1 MSNLREMEMAFPAS
15 LIKEMR
21 KSIWHC
27 EVCHDYSEYLEGH
40 SSSGLHITAQ
50 KDEEGFLSYRVYDA
64 CNGHS
69 SLTRRNHISQEMAE
83 HFIFMDDRLSDCILC
98 CPVCHDELKRIAL
111 EQARLEDP
119 NFKGR
124 VPPPE
129 IMYRVTRD
137 MVARGKR
144 LVYEVNE

>member
-1 MSNLREMEMAFPAS
+1 MAFPAS
-15 LIKEMR
+15 LLKEMR
-21 KSIWHC
+21 RNIWYC

-50 KDEEGFLSYRVYDA
+50 IDEDDTVRYRVYDA
-64 CNGHS
+64 CNGHK
-69 SLTRRNHISQEMAE
+69 SLTERTNISKEMAE
-83 HFIFMDDRLSDCILC
+83 HFIFMDDRLTDCILC

-111 EQARLEDP
+111 EQARLEIP
-119 NFKGR
+119 GFKGQ

-137 MVARGKR
+137 MVARGKP
-144 LVYEVNE
+144 LVYGVR